1 MSSLHIAHYFLNCT
15 LFTFFHQQVNDVNS
29 YLEQLRLSSVERE
42 FRKRIA
48 GNKQNDGE
56 SGSVRYY
63 FSIFFYYQIYLH
75 FFSYTTFLDFYY
87 FYLDVSQLGYGVSN
101 LQVRISM
108 ILSKKKM
115 SGLNTQEYGC
125 T

>member
-1 MSSLHIAHYFLNCT
+1 M
-15 LFTFFHQQVNDVNS
+15 NDVNS

-63 FSIFFYYQIYLH
+63 LSLFFLLDYYILRPHWEELFQSVSDFIFSKHCRYR
-75 FFSYTTFLDFYY
+75 SR
-87 FYLDVSQLGYGVSN
+87 GVRG
-101 LQVRISM
+101 VKRPE
-108 ILSKKKM
+108 IL
-115 SGLNTQEYGC
+115 
-125 T
+125 